1 MRLTQFFN
9 DFVSTLI
16 YPHNCCGCGHH
27 LNSTDQVLCWRCIN
41 QLPLTGFEQ
50 KSPNPI
56 ENIFAGRIPVQHA
69 ASLLF
74 FIKESLTQQLLHQ
87 LKYRNRQDVGV
98 YLGKRMGKAI
108 EDAGWKIDCIVP
120 LPLNRK
126 KQAKRGYNQAAT
138 LAQGIS
144 EILGKPMENVAVV
157 RTKNTATQTKKNR
170 QERWENVNEVFDLHD
185 NHSLQG
191 KHVLL
196 VDDVVTTGATLE
208 ACGQVLL
215 QIPGVQLSI
224 ATAAFASKI

>member
-1 MRLTQFFN
+1 MRLTQLFS

-27 LNSTDQVLCWRCIN
+27 LSSTDQVLCWRCIN

-56 ENIFAGRIPVQHA
+56 ENIFVGRVPVQHA

-87 LKYRNRQDVGV
+87 LKYRSRQDVGL
-98 YLGKRMGKAI
+98 YLGRRMGKAVLN
-108 EDAGWKIDCIVP
+108 AGWEMDCIVP
-120 LPLNRK
+120 LPLNPKR
-126 KQAKRGYNQAAT
+126 QARRGYNQAEV
-138 LAQGIS
+138 LAKGIG
-144 EILGKPMENVAVV
+144 EVLGKLVENVAVI
-157 RTKNTATQTKKNR
+157 RTKNTATQTRKNR
-170 QERWENVNEVFDLHD
+170 QERWENVSEVFDLQDGH
-185 NHSLQG
+185 NLQG

-215 QIPGVQLSI
+215 QIPGVRLSI